1 MPTLGERIIAHFARP
16 ENAEQ
21 LKQFGAALGARTLME
36 SVDLVAGV
44 TAMVSAISQRAEEN
58 FPSKAYGEYL
68 KDHGVDPDWA
78 RSAGSLAISLGTR
91 RANASRQLVEVV
103 EALRFLA
110 QGNRRKRAILSRAR
124 VLLAAHDE
132 TSMLDEIFGK
142 AVLNTEQSE
151 LVDLLKVAVNG
162 GPLERDRIRKIAAEV
177 APSLPSARGRK
188 VSAASAVHEQFL
200 ETVERYIGPRGYT
213 YSAYEDDFIDEQT
226 NATRL
231 EFGDPHFDPRPA
243 YRRFAAR
250 RKARSS

>member
-1 MPTLGERIIAHFARP
+1 
-16 ENAEQ
+16 
-21 LKQFGAALGARTLME
+21 
-36 SVDLVAGV
+36 
-44 TAMVSAISQRAEEN
+44 
-58 FPSKAYGEYL
+58 
-68 KDHGVDPDWA
+68 
-78 RSAGSLAISLGTR
+78 
-91 RANASRQLVEVV
+91 
-103 EALRFLA
+103 LRFLA